1 MSRLQRIELSL
12 DEGLVLLHL
21 DVADESHGHNVPPG
35 SESHFKVVAVS
46 DQFDGMSRLDRHRR
60 INGLLKEEF
69 ETGMHALALHTYTV
83 SEWRARFGEA
93 PMSPPCAH

>member
-46 DQFDGMSRLDRHRR
+46 DQFNGMSRLDRHRR

-69 ETGMHALALHTYTV
+69 EAGMHALALHTYTV

>member
-12 DEGLVLLHL
+12 DGGLVLLHL
-21 DVADESHGHNVPPG
+21 DVADESHGHNVPSG

-46 DQFDGMSRLDRHRR
+46 DQFNGMSRLDRHRR

-69 ETGMHALALHTYTV
+69 EAGMHALALHTYTV

>member
-69 ETGMHALALHTYTV
+69 EAGMHALALHTYTV

>member
-12 DEGLVLLHL
+12 DGGLVLLHL
-21 DVADESHGHNVPPG
+21 DVADESHDHNVPSG

>member
-21 DVADESHGHNVPPG
+21 DVADESHGHNVSSG

-69 ETGMHALALHTYTV
+69 EAGMHALALHTYTV

>member
-21 DVADESHGHNVPPG
+21 DVADESHGHNVPPD

-69 ETGMHALALHTYTV
+69 EAGMHALALHTYTV

>member
-12 DEGLVLLHL
+12 DGGLVLLHL

-69 ETGMHALALHTYTV
+69 EAGMHALALHTYTV